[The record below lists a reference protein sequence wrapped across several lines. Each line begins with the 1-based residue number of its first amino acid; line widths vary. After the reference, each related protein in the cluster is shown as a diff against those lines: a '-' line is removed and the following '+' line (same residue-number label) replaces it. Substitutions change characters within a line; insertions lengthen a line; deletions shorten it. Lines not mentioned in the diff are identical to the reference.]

1 MQTPKLSWVNW
12 IECLRYLGTKIWEM
26 LQWDLKQT
34 KSLSEFKAE
43 IKSQPLKLFLL
54 FERHACK
61 GFFLFKLVV

>member
-34 KSLSEFKAE
+34 KSLFEFKAK
-43 IKSQPLKLFLL
+43 IKSQPLK
-54 FERHACK
+54 
-61 GFFLFKLVV
+61 FF